1 MWLNLSSLI
10 GDMQTLQQCAGE
22 RYLISLII
30 VIPPDQSPPPDCCPS
45 PNFPL
50 YRVDTDQINSADARG
65 SLCAETESWSLGK

>member
-1 MWLNLSSLI
+1 MGLNLSSLI
-10 GDMQTLQQCAGE
+10 GDMQTPQQCAAE

-30 VIPPDQSPPPDCCPS
+30 IAPPDRPPPPDCCPS

-65 SLCAETESWSLGK
+65 SPLRKKVGRL

>member
-10 GDMQTLQQCAGE
+10 GDKQTLQQCAAE

-30 VIPPDQSPPPDCCPS
+30 IIPPDQSPLPDCCPS

-50 YRVDTDQINSADARG
+50 YRVDTDQTNSADARG
-65 SLCAETESWSLGK
+65 ALLRQKVGRL